1 MEMALR
7 RSLLTLAFSSML
19 LMPVAAMAADS
30 SPQSEAAANKSDLD
44 KVVCRAG
51 EPVTGSRLPGPRVC
65 HTQREWNDI
74 RQQSQAAVTRIQMQ
88 SKRSSL
94 GL

>member
-1 MEMALR
+1 MR

-19 LMPVAAMAADS
+19 LMPVVAMAADDA
-30 SPQSEAAANKSDLD
+30 PQPAPTSTSDLD

-51 EPVTGSRLPGPRVC
+51 EPITGSRLPGPRVC

>member
-1 MEMALR
+1 
-7 RSLLTLAFSSML
+7 ML
-19 LMPVAAMAADS
+19 LMPVAAMAADN
-30 SPQSEAAANKSDLD
+30 SPQPEAAAKSDLD

-51 EPVTGSRLPGPRVC
+51 EPITGSRLPGPRVC